1 MCEGIA
7 DQTTA
12 IDVWCSIMKIILT
25 GKPYPQPRVQVGKF
39 GSYYSKKHQIKFK
52 ETLFQII
59 SQVNYY
65 GWQVSDKPIR
75 IDITTVSPC
84 PQRLKKQVLSKG
96 KRLYKPTI
104 PDIDNYTK
112 YILDCI
118 TKSKRIWKDDKQ
130 VVELHQK
137 DFYGAIGENPF
148 TEIIIQE
155 LNIMGDV

>member
-1 MCEGIA
+1 MCKSIA
-7 DQTTA
+7 DQTRA

-39 GSYYSKKHQIKFK
+39 GSYYSKKHKVKSK
-52 ETLFQII
+52 ETLLQII

-75 IDITTVSPC
+75 IDITTVTSC
-84 PQRLKKQVLSKG
+84 PQRLKKQVVSKG

-118 TKSKRIWKDDKQ
+118 TKSKRIWIDDKQ

-155 LNIMGDV
+155 LDLEG